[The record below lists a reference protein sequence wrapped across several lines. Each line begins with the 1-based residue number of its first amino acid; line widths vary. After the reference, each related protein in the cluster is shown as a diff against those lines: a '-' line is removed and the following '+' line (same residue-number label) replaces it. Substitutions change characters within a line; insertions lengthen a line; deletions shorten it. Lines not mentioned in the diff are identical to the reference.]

1 MYGKIVQT
9 HLYNDIYINADLSTF
24 GSTNISDYDY
34 QCSTTITEGY
44 KKKLVYNAAF
54 DILPPID
61 ETFGGNTTTY
71 WCDYNWTNNSTT
83 DRLTL
88 IGGGAGN
95 GAVAGLLS
103 VRSLN
108 GLGGADAVV
117 GTRLIYI
124 P

>member
-1 MYGKIVQT
+1 
-9 HLYNDIYINADLSTF
+9 
-24 GSTNISDYDY
+24 
-34 QCSTTITEGY
+34 
-44 KKKLVYNAAF
+44 
-54 DILPPID
+54 LPPID

-88 IGGGAGN
+88 IGGTAGAG
-95 GAVAGLLS
+95 ASAGLLAVS
-103 VRSLN
+103 SYS
-108 GLGGADAVV
+108 GLSSATATV

>member
-1 MYGKIVQT
+1 
-9 HLYNDIYINADLSTF
+9 
-24 GSTNISDYDY
+24 
-34 QCSTTITEGY
+34 
-44 KKKLVYNAAF
+44 
-54 DILPPID
+54 LPPID

-88 IGGGAGN
+88 MGGDAGHGAY
-95 GAVAGLLS
+95 AGLLDVAS
-103 VRSLN
+103 SF
-108 GLGGADAVV
+108 GLGTAYATV

>member
-1 MYGKIVQT
+1 
-9 HLYNDIYINADLSTF
+9 
-24 GSTNISDYDY
+24 
-34 QCSTTITEGY
+34 
-44 KKKLVYNAAF
+44 
-54 DILPPID
+54 LPPID

-88 IGGGAGN
+88 IGGTAGHGAS
-95 GAVAGLLS
+95 AGLLYVTS
-103 VRSLN
+103 NL
-108 GLGGADAVV
+108 GLGGATATV

>member
-1 MYGKIVQT
+1 VHFNAQT
-9 HLYNDIYINADLSTF
+9 NKNDVYINTELSTF
-24 GSTNISDYDY
+24 GSTDISDYDY
-34 QCSTTITEGY
+34 QCSTAITEGY

-88 IGGGAGN
+88 IGGTAGYGAD
-95 GAVAGLLS
+95 AGLLNVNS
-103 VRSLN
+103 SH
-108 GLGGADAVV
+108 GLGLAGATV

>member
-1 MYGKIVQT
+1 
-9 HLYNDIYINADLSTF
+9 
-24 GSTNISDYDY
+24 
-34 QCSTTITEGY
+34 
-44 KKKLVYNAAF
+44 
-54 DILPPID
+54 LPPID

-88 IGGGAGN
+88 IGSTAGDGA
-95 GAVAGLLS
+95 AAGLLS
-103 VRSLN
+103 VGSSG
-108 GLGGADAVV
+108 GLGYAYAYV